1 MPCLKK
7 HASNGATSEPR
18 RQPATRIGCDQA
30 HCAGNG
36 SAPLPLPI
44 TCLALSQLLTPRSS
58 RKKAHVVARW
68 SLGSPGHVR
77 IIPECAFVDRRAP
90 FAASRRE
97 VRNTAVC
104 SKTSCCERRKHRRPL
119 QIHAQDRGG
128 RRLLKMIK
136 VSPPCQKPKL

>member
-1 MPCLKK
+1 MCRRKIPWLKK
-7 HASNGATSEPR
+7 HPSNGAASEPIR
-18 RQPATRIGCDQA
+18 PPATRIGCDQA
-30 HCAGNG
+30 YCAGNG

-77 IIPECAFVDRRAP
+77 IIPECAFVDGHAP

-97 VRNTAVC
+97 VTNTAVC
-104 SKTSCCERRKHRRPL
+104 SKTSCCEKRNTAVRYKSTPRTE
-119 QIHAQDRGG
+119 GG
-128 RRLLKMIK
+128 GDYPR
-136 VSPPCQKPKL
+136 